1 MASASTPT
9 RPAERRP
16 PDWSGFEALRRIKA
30 DTTFSSQSAPPL
42 VLLLSSTFVGCEK
55 RARALRRGGADGY
68 LLEPAT
74 PEFLLA
80 NIKMLLRQCLDAGE
94 IARSLS
100 DERRRSL
107 ALEGL
112 VRFAVVINSAESIDE
127 ILQVAAREARELI
140 GAHQAVA
147 SLNPGALYLID
158 PAASAIS
165 LSRSMRKPSS
175 RATGGAGRG
184 SRRWFAG

>member
-1 MASASTPT
+1 M
-9 RPAERRP
+9 
-16 PDWSGFEALRRIKA
+16 
-30 DTTFSSQSAPPL
+30 
-42 VLLLSSTFVGCEK
+42 LLSSTFVGCEK
-55 RARALRRGGADGY
+55 RARALEEGADDY

-165 LSRSMRKPSS
+165 LSRSMRKKPSS